1 MSSLHSELQRRLIPA
16 NIFRWASELVAIL
29 SPTGES
35 HAAAVYYADRLR
47 ELGAE
52 VQFDAEFPGSP
63 SVIAYVNGGQPGPAL
78 ELAGHLDV
86 IPVEHEP
93 PFVRDGVL
101 YGRGACDM
109 KGPMAAVLETT
120 RLLLGVRDRLQG
132 RLMVCAY
139 GMHEA
144 PVGRGQCLER
154 LIARGIVGDAVI
166 CVEGP
171 CDAIAIMGRGMSTY
185 EIVIERPGE
194 PLHELQAGAATIH
207 PLLVGLDVAALL
219 RDWAGE
225 LAAGPAL
232 PYVGRESLFIGQFVS
247 GDFYNRVPTQC
258 RIVGTRRYAP
268 HRRFPEVR
276 AEFEARLDIVRRTT
290 TAAIRLDLVKT
301 RDGFRTGENEP
312 MVEALRRAYQD
323 VTGQPLPLV
332 AFSAVGDAS
341 SFANEGGRPAVYYGC
356 GLERA
361 HATPEYVSLANLEL
375 QARVLTAAAGRYL
388 GVS

>member
-1 MSSLHSELQRRLIPA
+1 
-16 NIFRWASELVAIL
+16 
-29 SPTGES
+29 
-35 HAAAVYYADRLR
+35 
-47 ELGAE
+47 
-52 VQFDAEFPGSP
+52 
-63 SVIAYVNGGQPGPAL
+63 
-78 ELAGHLDV
+78 
-86 IPVEHEP
+86 
-93 PFVRDGVL
+93 
-101 YGRGACDM
+101 
-109 KGPMAAVLETT
+109 
-120 RLLLGVRDRLQG
+120 
-132 RLMVCAY
+132 
-139 GMHEA
+139 
-144 PVGRGQCLER
+144 
-154 LIARGIVGDAVI
+154 
-166 CVEGP
+166 
-171 CDAIAIMGRGMSTY
+171 
-185 EIVIERPGE
+185 
-194 PLHELQAGAATIH
+194 
-207 PLLVGLDVAALL
+207 LLVGLDVAALL

-225 LAAGPAL
+225 LAAGSAL